1 MAALLRALSWTS
13 TSLHFDNGTWCDQA
27 GLGKRGQRSDTLSS
41 MRQLRQ
47 TVGRT
52 TAAMLGGRTTREPG
66 QSRTPFVNEWE
77 QHC

>member
-1 MAALLRALSWTS
+1 MAALLRALSWAS

-66 QSRTPFVNEWE
+66 QSRTPFVDEWQ
-77 QHC
+77 QHS